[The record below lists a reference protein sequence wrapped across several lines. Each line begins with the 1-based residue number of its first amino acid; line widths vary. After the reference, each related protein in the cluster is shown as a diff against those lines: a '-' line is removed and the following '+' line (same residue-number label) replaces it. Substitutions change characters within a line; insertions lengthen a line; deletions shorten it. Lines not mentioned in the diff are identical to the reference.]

1 MKTNLRLIGGKRLQ
15 SPNNI
20 YTRPTTLRVREAIF
34 NILSNRVENSN
45 WLDLFSGTGAI
56 SCEAYNHG
64 AKKIVAIEKNK
75 KNSNI
80 CLNNILSLQN
90 IDSRKNDID
99 VICKDVLNWT
109 KPNYERNLSSKIFDF
124 NKFKFDFVYLDP
136 PYDSNFHELV
146 LNQIFN
152 CDFLKK
158 DSTVI
163 CEHSPNL
170 IIKKSTLW
178 ETVDIRDYGQSRL
191 TFLINVQH
199 SRTSSVLIPC
209 TYE

>member
-34 NILSNRVENSN
+34 NILNNRVENSN

-64 AKKIVAIEKNK
+64 ARKIIAIEKNK
-75 KNSNI
+75 INTKI
-80 CLNNILSLQN
+80 CLKNLLSLQD
-90 IDSRKNDID
+90 IEERKNDIE

-109 KPNYERNLSSKIFDF
+109 KPNYERNLSSRIMNLEKL
-124 NKFKFDFVYLDP
+124 KFDFVYLDP
-136 PYDSNFHELV
+136 PYEFKFHELV

-152 CDFLKK
+152 CNFLKK
-158 DSTVI
+158 DSIVI
-163 CEHSPNL
+163 CEHSPN
-170 IIKKSTLW
+170 IYIEQSSLW
-178 ETVDIRDYGQSRL
+178 ETIDVRDYGQSRL

-199 SRTSSVLIPC
+199 P
-209 TYE
+209 

>member
-1 MKTNLRLIGGKRLQ
+1 MKTNLRLIGGRRLQ

-20 YTRPTTLRVREAIF
+20 YTRPTTLRVREAVF
-34 NILSNRVENSN
+34 NILNNRVENSN

-64 AKKIVAIEKNK
+64 ARKIVAIEKD
-75 KNSNI
+75 KNNSKI
-80 CLNNILSLQN
+80 CLKNILSLQD
-90 IDSRKNDID
+90 IDNRKNDID
-99 VICKDVLNWT
+99 VICKNVLNWT
-109 KPNYERNLSSKIFDF
+109 KPNYERNLSSKILDL

-136 PYDSNFHELV
+136 PYDANFHELV

-152 CDFLKK
+152 CNFLKK
-158 DSTVI
+158 NSIVI

-170 IIKKSTLW
+170 SIKKNTLW
-178 ETVDIRDYGQSRL
+178 ETIDVRDYGQSRL

-199 SRTSSVLIPC
+199 T
-209 TYE
+209 